1 MSTSKNFKVHFKN
14 SFIFFI
20 LVVFCC
26 EVEINGYINV
36 SNDEYTKVNGMAV
49 AVAVA
54 MAWLCYG

>member
-1 MSTSKNFKVHFKN
+1 MHLKN

>member
-1 MSTSKNFKVHFKN
+1 MHFKN